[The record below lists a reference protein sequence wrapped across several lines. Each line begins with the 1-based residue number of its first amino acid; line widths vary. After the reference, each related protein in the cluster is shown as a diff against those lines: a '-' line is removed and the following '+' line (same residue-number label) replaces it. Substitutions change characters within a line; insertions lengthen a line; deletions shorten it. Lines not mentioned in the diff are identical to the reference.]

1 MKSLLLTAVIC
12 CVFLYAPAQSYTWW
26 ENTVNWDGVTPWE
39 RYITFTPGFLGPNA
53 LPVPHI
59 TNGSI
64 DSVNS
69 IGISGNVYFSKEDH
83 TQNISLYAN
92 YCLVKNKISFDV
104 FWVPV
109 EHFTMSHRLKGERHV
124 FSDFYYQHYALGDVH
139 LNTNIQLYNN
149 EAKKI
154 RSALRIGY
162 RFASSEIGAA
172 RFTDA
177 PGYYFDISFAK
188 AFHAMPALKWIMMA
202 GGYFWQADNIMRHR
216 QDDAFLF
223 GSGLEWNKKNIR
235 IQTCVTGYLG
245 WYYRLRD
252 KPILF
257 RAGIDKTMKKNTW
270 FFQFQQ
276 GLHNFNY
283 SSVEMG
289 MKFNFK

>member
-1 MKSLLLTAVIC
+1 MRSLLLTAVIC
-12 CVFLYAPAQSYTWW
+12 CIFLYAPAQSFTWW
-26 ENTVNWDGVTPWE
+26 ANTVNWDGVTPWE

-53 LPVPHI
+53 LPVPRI

-69 IGISGNVYFSKEDH
+69 FGISGNVYFSKEDH

-92 YCLVKNKISFDV
+92 YCLVKNKISFDA

-124 FSDFYYQHYALGDVH
+124 FSDFYYRHYALGDVH
-139 LNTNIQLYNN
+139 LNTNIQLYNS

-154 RSALRIGY
+154 QSALRIGY

-188 AFHAMPALKWIMMA
+188 AFHSNPALKWIMMA

-223 GSGLEWNKKNIR
+223 GSGLEWNKKNIK

-245 WYYRLRD
+245 WDYRLRD

>member
-12 CVFLYAPAQSYTWW
+12 CVFLYAPGQSYTWW

-69 IGISGNVYFSKEDH
+69 IGISGNIYFSKEDH

-149 EAKKI
+149 EAKKM

-223 GSGLEWNKKNIR
+223 GSGLEWSKKNIR

-283 SSVEMG
+283 SSTEMG
-289 MKFNFK
+289 MKFHLK

>member
-1 MKSLLLTAVIC
+1 MRSLLLTAVISC
-12 CVFLYAPAQSYTWW
+12 IFFSAPAQSFGWW
-26 ENTVNWDGVTPWE
+26 ENTVNWDGITPWE
-39 RYITFTPGFLGPNA
+39 RYITFTPGFLGPDA

-64 DSVNS
+64 DSINS
-69 IGISGNVYFSKEDH
+69 LGISSNFYFSKEDH

-104 FWVPV
+104 FLVPV

-124 FSDFYYQHYALGDVH
+124 FTNFYYQHYALGDVH
-139 LNTNIQLYNN
+139 LNTNIQLYNSDSKN
-149 EAKKI
+149 I

-188 AFHAMPALKWIMMA
+188 KFRSNPSLKWIVMA
-202 GGYFWQADNIMRHR
+202 GGYFWQADNIRRHR

-223 GSGLEWNKKNIR
+223 GSGFEWNKKNIR
-235 IQTCVTGYLG
+235 IQTYVTGYLG

-257 RAGIDKTMKKNTW
+257 RAGIDKTMKKNTL

-283 SSVEMG
+283 SSLETG
-289 MKFNFK
+289 LRFNFK

>member
-1 MKSLLLTAVIC
+1 MSC
-12 CVFLYAPAQSYTWW
+12 FFLYASAQSFGWW
-26 ENTVNWDGVTPWE
+26 ENAVNWDGVTPWE

-124 FSDFYYQHYALGDVH
+124 FSNFYYQHYAIGDVH
-139 LNTNIQLYNN
+139 LNTNIQLYNS
-149 EAKKI
+149 EAKNI
-154 RSALRIGY
+154 QSALRIGY
-162 RFASSEIGAA
+162 RFASSGIGAA

-188 AFHAMPALKWIMMA
+188 KFHSAPALKWIAMV
-202 GGYFWQADNIMRHR
+202 GGYFWQADNIRRHR

-235 IQTCVTGYLG
+235 IQSCVAGYLG

-257 RAGIDKTMKKNTW
+257 RAGIDKIFKKNTW

-283 SSVEMG
+283 SSVETG
-289 MKFNFK
+289 VRYNFK

>member
-1 MKSLLLTAVIC
+1 MRSFLLIAVMC
-12 CVFLYAPAQSYTWW
+12 CIFSYVPAQSFTWW
-26 ENTVNWDGVTPWE
+26 ENIVHWDGITPWE
-39 RYITFTPGFLGPNA
+39 RYITYTPGFLGPNA

-59 TNGSI
+59 SNGSI

-69 IGISGNVYFSKEDH
+69 IGISGQFYFSSEDH

-92 YCLVKNKISFDV
+92 YCLVKNKISFDA

-109 EHFTMSHRLKGERHV
+109 EHFNMSHRLKGERRV
-124 FSDFYYQHYALGDVH
+124 FSLHYYDHYATGDVH
-139 LNTNIQLYNN
+139 LNTNIQLINN
-149 EAKKI
+149 EAKNI
-154 RSALRIGY
+154 QSALRIGY
-162 RFASSEIGAA
+162 RFPSSEIGAS

-177 PGYYFDISFAK
+177 PGYYFDISLAK
-188 AFHAMPALKWIMMA
+188 KFRSNPLLKWIVMV
-202 GGYFWQADNIMRHR
+202 GGYFWQADNIRRHR

-235 IQTCVTGYLG
+235 IQTCITGYLG

-289 MKFNFK
+289 LKFNFK